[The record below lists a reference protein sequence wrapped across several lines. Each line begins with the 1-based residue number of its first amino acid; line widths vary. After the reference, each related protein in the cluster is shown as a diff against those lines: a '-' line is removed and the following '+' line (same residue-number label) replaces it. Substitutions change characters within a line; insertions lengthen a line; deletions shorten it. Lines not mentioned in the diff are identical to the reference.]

1 MDNNIK
7 SKIKLV
13 VDSASD
19 IDQQEAEQLGVTLVP
34 MEITFGGEQYLD
46 GVTLSH
52 NEFFNKLV
60 ESNEFPKTSQIN
72 SQRFTEVFT
81 ALTKDGSDVL
91 CILISSKLSG
101 TYNSALAAAKN
112 FGEKVWVVDSLN
124 VCIGERILIQYALQL
139 MDKGLSIAE
148 IVVELNHKKS
158 RIQLVALLNTL
169 KYLQKGGRISK
180 MVAFAGT
187 LMNVKPVI
195 GIIEGEVKLTGKAL
209 GSKKGNN
216 LLVQQINKSGGI
228 DFTMPYATAYS
239 GFSDHLLQKYLADS
253 GALWQDHTDQVPTY
267 MIGSTIG
274 AHAGPDAIAVAYF
287 SQQ

>member
-1 MDNNIK
+1 MENTAK

-19 IDQQEAEQLGVTLVP
+19 IDQQEAEQLGVSLVP
-34 MEITFGGEQYLD
+34 MEITFGEEQYLD

-52 NEFFNKLV
+52 TEFFNKLV
-60 ESNEFPKTSQIN
+60 ESSEFPKTSQVN
-72 SQRFTEVFT
+72 SQRFAEKFTELT
-81 ALTKDGSDVL
+81 ADGSTVL
-91 CILISSKLSG
+91 CIVISSKLSG
-101 TYNSALAAAKN
+101 TCSSAMTAAKA
-112 FGEKVWVVDSLN
+112 FGEKVRVVDSMN

-139 MDKGLSIAE
+139 IAKDLSINE
-148 IVVELNHKKS
+148 IVAELNEKKNK
-158 RIQLVALLNTL
+158 IQLVALLNTL

-180 MVAFAGT
+180 MVAFAGA

-195 GIIEGEVKLTGKAL
+195 GIIDGEVKLTGKAL

-239 GFSDHLLQKYLADS
+239 GFSNDLLQKYLADS
-253 GALWQDHTDQVPTY
+253 AALWQDHTDKVPMY

-274 AHAGPDAIAVAYF
+274 THAGPGAIAVAYF
-287 SQQ
+287 SNK